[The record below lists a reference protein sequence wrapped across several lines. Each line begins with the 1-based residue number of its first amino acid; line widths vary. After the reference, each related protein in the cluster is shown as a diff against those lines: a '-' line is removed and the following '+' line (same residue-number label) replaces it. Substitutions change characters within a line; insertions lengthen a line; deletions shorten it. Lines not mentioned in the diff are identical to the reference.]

1 MIKHLLTTVYLSLI
15 SSCYSQSIRIN
26 GRIIDYGTDLTLA
39 YATIEF
45 FSLHTGTIADEN
57 GKFILETAVCDPQI
71 DTIEFSYL
79 GYGTERICVADF
91 LVSDKTIK
99 LKRLPITL
107 EGVEISPKKYKTEI
121 VGVRVKQPTGFQ
133 VAKILCPV
141 TVIMEIRRLNNPLKP
156 SAIRVTPFKK
166 GKARTRPHRPGPTL
180 PFYVYLAKT
189 TYSL

>member
-15 SSCYSQSIRIN
+15 SSCNSQSIRIN
-26 GRIIDYGTDLTLA
+26 GRIIDYGTDLPLA

-45 FSLHTGTIADEN
+45 FSLHTGTFADEN
-57 GKFILETAVCDPQI
+57 GEFILETAVSDPQI

-107 EGVEISPKKYKTEI
+107 EGVEISPKKNKTEI
-121 VGVRVKQPTGFQ
+121 VGVRDKQPTGFQ
-133 VAKILCPV
+133 VA
-141 TVIMEIRRLNNPLKP
+141 
-156 SAIRVTPFKK
+156 
-166 GKARTRPHRPGPTL
+166 
-180 PFYVYLAKT
+180 
-189 TYSL
+189 